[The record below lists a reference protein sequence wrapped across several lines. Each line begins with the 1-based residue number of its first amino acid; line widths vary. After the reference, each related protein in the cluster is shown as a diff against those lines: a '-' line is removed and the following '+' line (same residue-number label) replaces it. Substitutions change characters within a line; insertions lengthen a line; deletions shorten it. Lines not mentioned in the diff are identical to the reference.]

1 MRLRLL
7 GLGFV
12 VVLAGS
18 LTLSVLV
25 YRKAFTPV
33 DWVTLRTDHTGLQL
47 STGAEVKLLGVQVGE
62 VREITANGASAEL
75 RLAIDPDQ
83 IARIPADVSARL
95 LPKTLF
101 GERYV
106 ELIPAGTGRS
116 IGLSEGAGGR
126 PVPASSVSAGTGR
139 SIGLSEGAGGRPV
152 PASSVTAP
160 VSGVGPAAAAR
171 PSLRAGAVIDQD
183 RTSSAVEL
191 EQVLD
196 RALPVLQA
204 IKPDK
209 LAATLGALA
218 YALDGRG
225 DRLGQDVANADEL
238 LAALN
243 KQMPTIATDV
253 RRLAQALDG
262 YSAALPDLLTILRN
276 VTVTATTVVDQKE
289 QLAEFLADATDL
301 ADNTRIFLDRYDD
314 RIIQLGRVSRPVLE
328 LLAAYAPEY
337 PCFFRGLTALQ
348 PQLEE
353 VFASGRMHI
362 TLEVTRDNGKY
373 VKGRDEPVYGASN
386 GPQCHGLPDPKVPAP
401 GTPIAD
407 GYDYGAGAPAKQP
420 LLKPIVAALTNTQPD
435 QVSDLDLLL
444 WGPLLNGQTVNLG
457 VAQ

>member
-1 MRLRLL
+1 VGRDDDRPDRGVNTVARLRLL

-12 VVLAGS
+12 VLLVGS

-33 DWVTLRTDHTGLQL
+33 DWVTLRTDHTGMQL
-47 STGAEVKLLGVQVGE
+47 SPGAEVKLLGVQVGE
-62 VREITANGASAEL
+62 VREISANGSSAEL
-75 RLAIDPDQ
+75 RLAMDPDR
-83 IARIPADVSARL
+83 IAGIPADVSARL

-106 ELIPAGTGRS
+106 ELVPADPGRS
-116 IGLSEGAGGR
+116 IGQPDGTGGR
-126 PVPASSVSAGTGR
+126 PGSASSA
-139 SIGLSEGAGGRPV
+139 
-152 PASSVTAP
+152 PA
-160 VSGVGPAAAAR
+160 SGVGPAVAGR
-171 PSLRAGAVIDQD
+171 PLLRAGAVIDQD
-183 RTSSAVEL
+183 HSSSAVEL
-191 EQVLD
+191 EHVLD

-225 DRLGQDVANADEL
+225 DRLGTDLTNADQV
-238 LAALN
+238 LATLN
-243 KQMPTIATDV
+243 KEMPTIATDV
-253 RRLAQALDG
+253 RRLAEALDG
-262 YSAALPDLLTILRN
+262 YNAALPDLLTILRN
-276 VTVTATTVVDQKE
+276 VTVTANTVVDQKE

-301 ADNTRIFLDRYDD
+301 SDNTRIFLDRYDD

-337 PCFFRGLTALQ
+337 PCFFQGLTALQ
-348 PQLEE
+348 PQLEG

-362 TLEVTRDNGKY
+362 TLEVTKDNGKY
-373 VKGRDEPVYGASN
+373 VKGRDEPVYAAHN
-386 GPQCHGLPDPKVPAP
+386 GPQCRGLPNPKVPAP

-420 LLKPIVAALTNTQPD
+420 LLKPIVAALTGTQPD
-435 QVSDLDLLL
+435 EVSDLSLLL
-444 WGPLLNGQTVNLG
+444 WGPLLNGQTVNLTADG
-457 VAQ
+457 AQG

>member
-1 MRLRLL
+1 MRQRLL

-12 VVLAGS
+12 VLLAGS

-33 DWVTLRTDHTGLQL
+33 DWVTLRTDHTGMQL
-47 STGAEVKLLGVQVGE
+47 ATGAEVKLLGVQVGE
-62 VREITANGASAEL
+62 VREITANGSSAEL

-116 IGLSEGAGGR
+116 IGPSEGAGGR
-126 PVPASSVSAGTGR
+126 PVPASSM
-139 SIGLSEGAGGRPV
+139 
-152 PASSVTAP
+152 TAP
-160 VSGVGPAAAAR
+160 ASGVGPAAAAR

-209 LAATLGALA
+209 LAATLGAIA

-225 DRLGQDVANADEL
+225 YRLGHDLANADEVL
-238 LAALN
+238 SSLN

-262 YSAALPDLLTILRN
+262 YNAALPDLLTILRN

-373 VKGRDEPVYGASN
+373 VKGRDEPVYGAKN

-401 GTPIAD
+401 GTPIVD

-420 LLKPIVAALTNTQPD
+420 LLKPIVAALTGTQPD
-435 QVSDLDLLL
+435 HVSDLDLLL

-457 VAQ
+457 ATQ

>member
-12 VVLAGS
+12 VLLVGS
-18 LTLSVLV
+18 LTLSVLA

-33 DWVTLRTDHTGLQL
+33 DWVTLRTDHTGMQL
-47 STGAEVKLLGVQVGE
+47 ATGAEVKLLGVQVGE
-62 VREITANGASAEL
+62 VREITANGSSAEL

-106 ELIPAGTGRS
+106 ELVPAGTGRS
-116 IGLSEGAGGR
+116 VGQSEGAGGR
-126 PVPASSVSAGTGR
+126 PAPTSGMTVPAR
-139 SIGLSEGAGGRPV
+139 EG
-152 PASSVTAP
+152 
-160 VSGVGPAAAAR
+160 GPA
-171 PSLRAGAVIDQD
+171 LRAGAVIAQD

-225 DRLGQDVANADEL
+225 QRLGQDLANADEV
-238 LAALN
+238 LAGLN

-253 RRLAQALDG
+253 RRLAQAVDG
-262 YSAALPDLLTILRN
+262 YNAALPDLLTILRN
-276 VTVTATTVVDQKE
+276 VTVTATTVADQKE

-337 PCFFRGLTALQ
+337 PCFFQGLTALQ

-353 VFASGRMHI
+353 VFAGSRMHI

-373 VKGRDEPVYGASN
+373 VKGRDEPVYGARN
-386 GPQCHGLPDPKVPAP
+386 GPQCHGLPNPKVPAP
-401 GTPIAD
+401 STPIAD
-407 GYDYGAGAPAKQP
+407 GYDYGAGAPARQP
-420 LLKPIVAALTNTQPD
+420 LLRPIVAALTGTQPD
-435 QVSDLDLLL
+435 QVSDLSLLL

-457 VAQ
+457 VSQ

>member
-126 PVPASSVSAGTGR
+126 PVPASSV
-139 SIGLSEGAGGRPV
+139 
-152 PASSVTAP
+152 TAP

-225 DRLGQDVANADEL
+225 DRLGQDLANADEL